1 MKIKEIQKIAND
13 ELKNIKE
20 ANLKIRILFSK
31 VLNIPKEFL
40 LAHSED
46 EIDDNQKE
54 KILEGIKKLNDNIPI
69 QYIVNEQEFMGL
81 KFFVDENVLIPQ
93 PDTEILVE
101 QIINNYKERKIKT
114 LDLCTGSGCIAISLK
129 HYLPQ
134 SEIFASD
141 ISEKALNIAQNNAKQ
156 NNTEINF
163 IKSDLFQNLQD
174 KFDIIVSNP
183 PYIKTDIIKTLD
195 EEVQNEPIIALD
207 GGNDGLD
214 FYEKILKEAYNYLK
228 DEGKLYLE
236 IGYDQ
241 KEEVIEIIENEK
253 KYKNTYCKKDL
264 YGNDRVIVTRVGG

>member
-20 ANLKIRILFSK
+20 VNLKTRILISK

-46 EIDDNQKE
+46 EISDNQKE
-54 KILEGIKKLNDNIPI
+54 EILEGIKKINDNIPI

-81 KFFVDENVLIPQ
+81 NFFVDENVLIPQ

-101 QIINNYKERKIKT
+101 QIINNHRDSKIKI

-129 HYLPQ
+129 HYLPKA
-134 SEIFASD
+134 EVWALD
-141 ISEKALNIAQNNAKQ
+141 ISEKALNIAKNNAKQ

-163 IKSDLFQNLQD
+163 IKSDLFQNIQD

-195 EEVQNEPIIALD
+195 NEVQNEPIIALD
-207 GGNDGLD
+207 GGDDGLD
-214 FYEKILKEAYNYLK
+214 FYKKILKKAYNYLK

-241 KEEVIEIIENEK
+241 KEDLINL
-253 KYKNTYCKKDL
+253 YKNDKRYKNIECIKDL
-264 YGNDRVIVTRVGG
+264 ANNDRVIIIEK

>member
-101 QIINNYKERKIKT
+101 QIINDYKERKIKI

-241 KEEVIEIIENEK
+241 KEDLINL
-253 KYKNTYCKKDL
+253 YKNDKRYKNIECIKDL
-264 YGNDRVIVTRVGG
+264 ANNDRVIIIEK

>member
-101 QIINNYKERKIKT
+101 QIINNYKERKIKI

-241 KEEVIEIIENEK
+241 KEDLINL
-253 KYKNTYCKKDL
+253 YKNDKRYKNIECIKDL
-264 YGNDRVIVTRVGG
+264 ANNDRVIIIEK

>member
-40 LAHSED
+40 LANSED

-54 KILEGIKKLNDNIPI
+54 KILEGIKKINDNIPI

-101 QIINNYKERKIKT
+101 QIINKYKDRKIKI

-134 SEIFASD
+134 AEIFASD
-141 ISEKALNIAQNNAKQ
+141 ISKKALDIAQNNAKQ

-163 IKSDLFQNLQD
+163 INSDLFQNIQD
-174 KFDIIVSNP
+174 EFDIIVSNP

-195 EEVQNEPIIALD
+195 NEVQNEPIIALD

-214 FYEKILKEAYNYLK
+214 FYKKILKEAYNYLK

-241 KEEVIEIIENEK
+241 KEDLINL
-253 KYKNTYCKKDL
+253 YKNDKRYKNIECIKDL
-264 YGNDRVIVTRVGG
+264 ANNDRVIIIEK

>member
-81 KFFVDENVLIPQ
+81 NFFVDENVLIPQ

-101 QIINNYKERKIKT
+101 QIINNHRDSKIKI
-114 LDLCTGSGCIAISLK
+114 LD
-129 HYLPQ
+129 
-134 SEIFASD
+134 
-141 ISEKALNIAQNNAKQ
+141 
-156 NNTEINF
+156 
-163 IKSDLFQNLQD
+163 
-174 KFDIIVSNP
+174 
-183 PYIKTDIIKTLD
+183 
-195 EEVQNEPIIALD
+195 
-207 GGNDGLD
+207 
-214 FYEKILKEAYNYLK
+214 
-228 DEGKLYLE
+228 
-236 IGYDQ
+236 
-241 KEEVIEIIENEK
+241 
-253 KYKNTYCKKDL
+253 
-264 YGNDRVIVTRVGG
+264 

>member
-46 EIDDNQKE
+46 EISDNKKE
-54 KILEGIKKLNDNIPI
+54 EILEGIKKLNDNIPI

-101 QIINNYKERKIKT
+101 QIINNYKERKIKI

-241 KEEVIEIIENEK
+241 KEDLINL
-253 KYKNTYCKKDL
+253 YKNDKRYKNIECIKDL
-264 YGNDRVIVTRVGG
+264 ANNDRVIIIEK

>member
-54 KILEGIKKLNDNIPI
+54 KILEGIKKINDNIPI

-101 QIINNYKERKIKT
+101 QIINKYKDRKIKI

-134 SEIFASD
+134 AEIFASD
-141 ISEKALNIAQNNAKQ
+141 ISKKALDIAQNNAKQ

-163 IKSDLFQNLQD
+163 INSDLFQNIQD
-174 KFDIIVSNP
+174 EFDIIVSNP

-195 EEVQNEPIIALD
+195 NEVQNEPIIALD

-214 FYEKILKEAYNYLK
+214 FYKKILKEAYNYLK

-241 KEEVIEIIENEK
+241 KEDLINL
-253 KYKNTYCKKDL
+253 YKNDKRYKNIECIKDL
-264 YGNDRVIVTRVGG
+264 ANNDRVIIIEK

>member
-46 EIDDNQKE
+46 EISDFQKE
-54 KILEGIKKLNDNIPI
+54 QILEGIKKLNNNIPI

-81 KFFVDENVLIPQ
+81 KFFVNENVLIPQ

-101 QIINNYKERKIKT
+101 EIINNYKERKIKI

-129 HYLPQ
+129 KYLPQ
-134 SEIFASD
+134 AEIFASD

-241 KEEVIEIIENEK
+241 KEDLINL
-253 KYKNTYCKKDL
+253 YKNDKRYKNIECIKDL
-264 YGNDRVIVTRVGG
+264 ANNDRVIIIEK

>member
-46 EIDDNQKE
+46 EISDNQKE
-54 KILEGIKKLNDNIPI
+54 EILEGIKKLNDNIPI

-81 KFFVDENVLIPQ
+81 NFFVDENVLIPQ

-101 QIINNYKERKIKT
+101 QIINNHRDSKIKI

-129 HYLPQ
+129 HYMPKAEVWAL
-134 SEIFASD
+134 D
-141 ISEKALNIAQNNAKQ
+141 ISEKALNIAKNNAKQ

-163 IKSDLFQNLQD
+163 INSDLFQNIQD

-195 EEVQNEPIIALD
+195 DEVQNEPIIALD

-214 FYEKILKEAYNYLK
+214 FYKKILKKAYNYLK

-241 KEEVIEIIENEK
+241 KEDLINL
-253 KYKNTYCKKDL
+253 YKNDKRYKNIECIKDL
-264 YGNDRVIVTRVGG
+264 ANNDRVIIIEK

>member
-46 EIDDNQKE
+46 EISDNKKE
-54 KILEGIKKLNDNIPI
+54 KTIEEIKKLNDNIPI

-101 QIINNYKERKIKT
+101 QIINNYKERKIKI

-241 KEEVIEIIENEK
+241 KEDLINL
-253 KYKNTYCKKDL
+253 YKNDKRYKNIECIKDL
-264 YGNDRVIVTRVGG
+264 ANNDRVIIIEK

>member
-46 EIDDNQKE
+46 EISDNQKE
-54 KILEGIKKLNDNIPI
+54 EILEGIKKLNDNIPI

-81 KFFVDENVLIPQ
+81 NFFVDENVLIPQ

-101 QIINNYKERKIKT
+101 QIINNHRDSKIKI

-129 HYLPQ
+129 HYMPKAEVWAL
-134 SEIFASD
+134 D
-141 ISEKALNIAQNNAKQ
+141 ISEKALNIAKNNAKQ

-163 IKSDLFQNLQD
+163 INSDLFQNIQD
-174 KFDIIVSNP
+174 EFDIIVSNP

-195 EEVQNEPIIALD
+195 NEVQNEPIIALD

-214 FYEKILKEAYNYLK
+214 FYKKILKEAYNYLK

-241 KEEVIEIIENEK
+241 KEDLINL
-253 KYKNTYCKKDL
+253 YKNDKRYKNIECIKDL
-264 YGNDRVIVTRVGG
+264 ANNDRVIIIEK